1 MSNPEKMPEQLSFFS
16 NKELQSESQP
26 DAVNLA
32 EFDFLADQVTSDK
45 KLEEMTKPD
54 KISLSSFDKFA
65 KENPDQQKFD
75 FPGEEPNENIS

>member
-45 KLEEMTKPD
+45 KLEEMTNPD
-54 KISLSSFDKFA
+54 KILLSSFDEFA
-65 KENPDQQKFD
+65 KNPDQQKFD
-75 FPGEEPNENIS
+75 FPKEGPNENIL